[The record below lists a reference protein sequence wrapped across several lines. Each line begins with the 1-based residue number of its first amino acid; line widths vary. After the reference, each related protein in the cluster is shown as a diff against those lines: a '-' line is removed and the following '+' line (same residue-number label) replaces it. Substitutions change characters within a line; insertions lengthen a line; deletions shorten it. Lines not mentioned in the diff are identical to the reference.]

1 MNLKDYVLVV
11 DESIDADICKFA
23 IDAYEHNGCLR
34 ETHDNPSGMH
44 FSQLNV
50 TVHAEYDTQLAS
62 LQKYMSDASKF
73 YIELYKSRVP
83 DTDFWPKSYGF
94 EEFRLKKYEPNGI
107 DQFADHIDAANLSTS
122 KRFLVFFWYLSD
134 VDTGGETEFLNTID
148 LKVKPKQGRL
158 LMFPPLWTFPH
169 RGCKPISGPKYILG
183 SYLHFV

>member
-1 MNLKDYVLVV
+1 L
-11 DESIDADICKFA
+11 
-23 IDAYEHNGCLR
+23 
-34 ETHDNPSGMH
+34 GMH
-44 FSQLNV
+44 FSQLNL
-50 TVHAEYDTQLAS
+50 TTHAVYDTQLTS
-62 LQKYMSDASKF
+62 LQKYMNDASKF

-94 EEFRLKKYEPNGI
+94 EEFRLKKYEPNGV
-107 DQFADHIDAANLSTS
+107 DHFADHIDATNLTTS
-122 KRFLVFFWYLSD
+122 KRFLVFFWYLND
-134 VDTGGETEFLNTID
+134 VETGGETEFLNTLD